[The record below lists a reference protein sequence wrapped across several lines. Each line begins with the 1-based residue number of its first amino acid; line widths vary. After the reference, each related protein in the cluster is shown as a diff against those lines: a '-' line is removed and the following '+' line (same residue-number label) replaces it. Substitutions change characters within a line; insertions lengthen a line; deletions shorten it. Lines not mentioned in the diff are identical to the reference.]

1 MNTNRHPLI
10 STSALAK
17 QLEIAPRNLFEL
29 LVDKGWIERHGKQW
43 KLTGKGQFEGGDYV
57 NSQKYGEYI
66 GWPESIL
73 EHKIFS
79 ELFKRPLR
87 TRVIAADI
95 GLSAHRL
102 NAILAERGWQRR
114 FHRGWV
120 LTEEGKKIGGIES
133 EDDEVGVPF
142 TLWPRA
148 ILDNPWLLRVL
159 DAHRQTINA
168 IASDNNAS
176 SNANDEKQLQSE
188 LNLEGSGIQSYR
200 FSTLDGREVNC
211 REDQLV
217 CDWLYTMGVT
227 HSYRYALE
235 NGDLGYADFYVPQQ
249 QVFIEV
255 WHRETNNVD
264 LKKKLARIDYYRKNA
279 RNLIEIEEEII
290 FKLDHELPKALLK
303 YGITVF

>member
-1 MNTNRHPLI
+1 MNASRHSLI

-29 LVDKGWIERHGKQW
+29 LVEKGWIERHDKQW

-87 TRVIAADI
+87 IRVLAEDI
-95 GLSAHRL
+95 GISPHRF

-120 LTEEGKKIGGIES
+120 LTNDGKKVGGVER
-133 EDDEVGVPF
+133 EDDDVGVPY
-142 TLWPRA
+142 TLWPRT
-148 ILDNPWLLRVL
+148 ILENRWLLRVL
-159 DAHRQTINA
+159 DAHRNTLDA
-168 IASDNNAS
+168 IRQSRLDPNPGS
-176 SNANDEKQLQSE
+176 EQHQSE
-188 LNLEGSGIQSYR
+188 LNLDGSATATETLMS
-200 FSTLDGREVNC
+200 LDGRELTTY
-211 REDQLV
+211 EDQLV
-217 CDWLYTMGVT
+217 CDWLYTMGVV
-227 HSYRYALE
+227 HSYRYSLE
-235 NGDLGYADFYVPQQ
+235 DEKLGYADFYLPLH

-255 WHRETNNVD
+255 WHRKTGNAD
-264 LKKKLARIDYYRKNA
+264 LKKKLARIDYYKGNDK
-279 RNLIEIEEEII
+279 NLIEVEEERLLS
-290 FKLDHELPKALLK
+290 LDQELPKALLK
-303 YGITVF
+303 FGITVF